1 MKNKALLAA
10 GLCLLL
16 VAGCGTT
23 GGSSRGRMGAGKW
36 LPGPLRA
43 DSTDDSF
50 AKTVDRDPFPRAQA
64 GRMQVAV
71 RP

>member
-10 GLCLLL
+10 ALCLLL

-23 GGSSRGRMGAGKW
+23 GGSSRGRIGAGKW
-36 LPGPLRA
+36 IPGPLRA
-43 DSTDDSF
+43 DSDDGSF
-50 AKTVDRDPFPRAQA
+50 AKTVERDPFPRAQA
-64 GRMQVAV
+64 GRVRVAV

>member
-1 MKNKALLAA
+1 MKSKALFAA
-10 GLCLLL
+10 ALCLLL

-23 GGSSRGRMGAGKW
+23 GGSSRGPAGVSKW
-36 LPGPLRA
+36 IPGPLRA
-43 DSTDDSF
+43 GADDDAF